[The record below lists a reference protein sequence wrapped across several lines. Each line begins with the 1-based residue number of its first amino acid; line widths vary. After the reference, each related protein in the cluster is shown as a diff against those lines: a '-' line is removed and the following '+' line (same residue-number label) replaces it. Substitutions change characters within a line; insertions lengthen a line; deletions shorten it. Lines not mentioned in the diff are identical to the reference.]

1 MRADPKVQLL
11 RGVPLFEHCSTRQL
25 AEIASTVDQIDVPAG
40 RAVAREGAQGH
51 EFVVL
56 ADGIADV
63 ESRGEVVNKLGPGDF
78 FGEIAL
84 VTGEPRTATVTTR
97 TPARLLVFNAPAFR
111 ALLARAPRVRRRV
124 VASAALRLARPEPA

>member
-1 MRADPKVQLL
+1 MRENPKVQLL
-11 RGVPLFEHCSTRQL
+11 RSTPLFAHCSSRQL
-25 AEIASTVDQIDVPAG
+25 AEIASTVDEIDVPAG
-40 RAVAREGAQGH
+40 RTVAREGLIGH

-63 ESRGEVVNKLGPGDF
+63 EQDGQIVNKLGPGDF

-97 TPARLLVFNAPAFR
+97 TPARLLVFSAPAFR

-124 VASAALRLARPEPA
+124 VASAALRAAS